1 MMMEE
6 IILEK
11 EVDNTTASVSSP
23 PSLRELVINFMAK
36 HSLYLMQ
43 ESKRERQTPP
53 EVGNARPRR
62 NTCHCTPQ

>member
-11 EVDNTTASVSSP
+11 EVDNTSVTSP

-36 HSLYLMQ
+36 HSLYLIQ
-43 ESKRERQTPP
+43 ENKRQRQTPP
-53 EVGNARPRR
+53 DVGNERPRR